1 MKKHEP
7 MPKNERESKKAQDLL
22 QQYQNGNDKPEFY
35 ALGDILTGVEPLG
48 NGCAR
53 AIMRENTFDILV
65 GFPEPTKE
73 EVESFSKNIVIS
85 LFTYNYV
92 PFIILHTDKFTV
104 DMSINIQKLKPEYID
119 DWLESDNNFVRIFFV
134 VSNNMKL
141 VAMRYVELPLMRH
154 IRENLNQEV
163 NYSKSE
169 IESFIDMAM
178 VLYDTMQMYSMS
190 EYKNTFD

>member
-7 MPKNERESKKAQDLL
+7 MPKNEREAKKAQDLL

-134 VSNNMKL
+134 DSNNMKL
-141 VAMRYVELPLMRH
+141 VAMRYIELPLMRH

-178 VLYDTMQMYSMS
+178 ALYDTMQMYSMS